1 MNNQTQTGYQ
11 RKVGF
16 FGSVKNL
23 ATSTVTGTGLVLN
36 DTVSTATAIS
46 GSIADIATVGRQA
59 SNIFTANLLEDL
71 EADREI
77 DRIHRQL
84 DSLQQHAELE
94 ALKLQLEKARAKNP
108 VGRPANK

>member
-1 MNNQTQTGYQ
+1 MNNQTQTGYT

-16 FGSVKNL
+16 FGPVKNL

-46 GSIADIATVGRQA
+46 GSISDIAQVGRQA
-59 SNIFTANLLEDL
+59 SNIFTQNLLEDL

-77 DRIHRQL
+77 DRIHREL
-84 DSLQQHAELE
+84 DSLQQHSELE
-94 ALKLQLEKARAKNP
+94 ALKLQLAKAQAI
-108 VGRPANK
+108 RPANK